1 MDLDALVRQLPYGSC
16 PLPGI
21 AGAGQ
26 LAPPHVTEAAKA
38 GVRTVIDLR
47 AAGEPRGFD
56 EAAAVRAAGMEYVLI
71 PVTPETLD
79 DTVYDRFLAV
89 LRDASKR
96 PVIVKCA
103 TANRVGALLLPYLLL
118 DEKMPEPKALA
129 EAQRIGLRNP
139 QYAALGVDYARR
151 HAAKG

>member
-1 MDLDALVRQLPYGSC
+1 MDLAAIVRHMPYGSC
-16 PLPGI
+16 PLPDV

-26 LAPPHVTEAAKA
+26 LAPPHITEAARA
-38 GVRTVIDLR
+38 GVRTIIDLR
-47 AAGEPRGFD
+47 AANEPRGFD
-56 EAAAVRAAGMEYVLI
+56 EAKAVRAEGMEYVLI

-79 DTVYDRFLAV
+79 DAVYDRFLAV
-89 LRDASKR
+89 LRDPAKR

-118 DEKMPEPKALA
+118 DEKLPEPRALE

-139 QYAALGVDYARR
+139 QYAAMGVDYARR